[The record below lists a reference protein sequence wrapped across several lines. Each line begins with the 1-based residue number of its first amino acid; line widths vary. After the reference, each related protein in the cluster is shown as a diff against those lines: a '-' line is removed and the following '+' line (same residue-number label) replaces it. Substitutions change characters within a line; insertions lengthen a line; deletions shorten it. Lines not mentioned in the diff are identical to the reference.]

1 MELVKHAFAFQFF
14 VLRVFVNCVSSKKIS
29 LMNQKYESR
38 AFSDEMYVLFLI
50 NTYIILHKKGAKSPR
65 VYSGD
70 ECVDSLIHVN
80 NVVV

>member
-1 MELVKHAFAFQFF
+1 
-14 VLRVFVNCVSSKKIS
+14 
-29 LMNQKYESR
+29 MNQKYESR